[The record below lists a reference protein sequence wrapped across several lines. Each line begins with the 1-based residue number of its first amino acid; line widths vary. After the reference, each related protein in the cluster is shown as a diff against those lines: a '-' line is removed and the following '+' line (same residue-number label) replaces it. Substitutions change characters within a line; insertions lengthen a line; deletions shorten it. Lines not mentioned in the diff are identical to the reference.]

1 MCSIPDFLRS
11 SQTKPNYP
19 AQSVLC
25 PFWALKPSRLH
36 QRSAPTPQN
45 TYICEYFCKHFSQ
58 WNDPSWRN
66 VGGGDFL
73 SKLYTHTHT
82 VHSVLREELT
92 GCRRQLTLL
101 CETQKDTL
109 FLNGTDVFI
118 KSAVKGLHW
127 YRRLI
132 YHRYHRSDKLYR
144 YTSIIQI
151 SLTTTSLT
159 IIITL
164 RWFTLLIPVQKI
176 IIMTI
181 LNHFMADS
189 YEFVLIC
196 KFSNNRLMP

>member
-1 MCSIPDFLRS
+1 MSCALFGLWNPHGYISARLQPPKTLTSVNISVSISRS
-11 SQTKPNYP
+11 ETTQADAMREGETS
-19 AQSVLC
+19 
-25 PFWALKPSRLH
+25 SRSCTH
-36 QRSAPTPQN
+36 
-45 TYICEYFCKHFSQ
+45 
-58 WNDPSWRN
+58 
-66 VGGGDFL
+66 
-73 SKLYTHTHT
+73 THTHT

-159 IIITL
+159 IITL
-164 RWFTLLIPVQKI
+164 RWFTLFIPVQKI